1 MLFSRKSLGLEINQ
15 SGVAF
20 ALLGGSPASPR
31 LERVSYR
38 SLAPGIIR
46 VSLRDPNILDPQ
58 SLISQLQDAHNT
70 LLTKTDRLSVT
81 LPDTVGRIMLMD
93 VEARFKSRA
102 EGLDIIRWK
111 LKKSMPFD
119 MADTH
124 LDYQQLTV
132 RENGNLALL
141 VALVSRTVISQYE
154 ELISSAG
161 FVPARIDFN
170 SFNLFRCF
178 ERRLAF
184 LEDGALVTLFGNTLG
199 ITIFSDGIPEFIRI
213 KDLSAA
219 QVIDSRVY
227 MEINSSFLVH
237 RERFPERVL
246 SQVACLAPPDISYD
260 FCNMVSEVTECE
272 SVFLE
277 TKSVVVPSDT
287 APADQ
292 ASLFPF
298 TTAIGAA
305 LRSL

>member
-1 MLFSRKSLGLEINQ
+1 MLFSRKSLGLEINH
-15 SGVAF
+15 SGIAF
-20 ALLGGSPASPR
+20 ALIGGSSSAPK
-31 LERVSYR
+31 LERVSFR
-38 SLAPGIIR
+38 PLNSGVMR
-46 VSLRDPNILDPQ
+46 VSLRESNILEPD
-58 SLISQLQDAHNT
+58 IFIKQLQDGYNT
-70 LLTKTDRLSVT
+70 LLTKTNRISVS

-93 VEARFKSRA
+93 VEARFKSRE

-111 LKKSMPFD
+111 LKKSLPID
-119 MADTH
+119 VADTH
-124 LDYQQLTV
+124 LDYQQLVV

-141 VALVSRTVISQYE
+141 VALVSRTVITQYE

-170 SFNLFRCF
+170 SFNLFRLF

-184 LEDGALVTLFGNTLG
+184 LEDGALVTLYDNTLG

-213 KDLSAA
+213 KDLSGAE
-219 QVIDSRVY
+219 VIDSRVY

-246 SQVACLAPPDISYD
+246 SHVACLAPPDMSYD

-298 TTAIGAA
+298 TTAMGAA